1 MKKNIPIAFNGL
13 DLVELYKLSENHCY
27 YISELQQP
35 YNEQYYDLKRNTGFI
50 KNKLKNKVYR
60 FFFKN
65 KENINSFKENPDM
78 YLPRYGGFSSLDF
91 VKEDIENYSL
101 DIFSYNTVLKYKK
114 LYGDEKKSLYFFK
127 NEENMNTF
135 FSGAKYVR
143 INSPQQSYISLHS
156 SSDIKKIFNEA
167 KEILDITPKNSKYYQ
182 EKEQHLKDSEELY
195 KDVNTKSF
203 CNLDQGEDYI
213 KSHYK
218 KIADQRWIN
227 LWGDLQEGPI
237 NTDLI

>member
-1 MKKNIPIAFNGL
+1 MNKNILIAFNGL
-13 DLVELYKLSENHCY
+13 DLVELYKLEENHCY

-35 YNEQYYDLKRNTGFI
+35 YNKQYYDLKRNTGFI

-65 KENINSFKENPDM
+65 KENINSFKENPDL
-78 YLPRYGGFSSLDF
+78 YLPRYGGFSSFDF
-91 VKEDIENYSL
+91 LKEEIENYSL
-101 DIFSYNTVLKYKK
+101 DTFSYNAVLKYKK
-114 LYGDEKKSLYFFK
+114 LYGDDKKSLYFFK

-143 INSPQQSYISLHS
+143 IKSPQQAYISLHS
-156 SSDIKKIFNEA
+156 STDIKKIFNEA
-167 KEILDITPKNSKYYQ
+167 KEILDTTPKNSKYYQ
-182 EKEQHLKDSEELY
+182 EKEKNFKDSEELY

-227 LWGDLQEGPI
+227 LWGDLQKGPI
-237 NTDLI
+237 NTNLF